1 MHRYRIA
8 LQRPSKLFDGMT
20 GGLAPAI
27 RSGMELAAGG
37 GAACGDAACGNGAWD
52 GAWPSSVWRLGLL
65 AGAGTGFDVAPEGR
79 AAVCVGAGL
88 VFAVVGATA
97 GAAVAAGWLP
107 PMPNQLPIVCRVDV
121 DSVGCTA
128 RVDAG
133 TKAAVVISASDGC
146 GGLTLAGHRP
156 DGAFT
161 SPAPVRETENGL

>member
-37 GAACGDAACGNGAWD
+37 GAACGDAACGNAAWD
-52 GAWPSSVWRLGLL
+52 GAWTTSVCSLGLL
-65 AGAGTGFDVAPEGR
+65 AGAGTGFDVAPEGT

-121 DSVGCTA
+121 DRSEHTSELQSLTNLVCRLLLEKKKRFLTWSV
-128 RVDAG
+128 RSWRR
-133 TKAAVVISASDGC
+133 AA
-146 GGLTLAGHRP
+146 TLRP
-156 DGAFT
+156 QRT
-161 SPAPVRETENGL
+161 QSIC